1 MSWTFVKYSLAELV
15 DDPLVG
21 LVMRS
26 DGVNRAELSGRGSPS
41 EPGTERLFVQL
52 AINCMCGGWEATTV

>member
-1 MSWTFVKYSLAELV
+1 MDIAECSLAELV

-26 DGVNRAELSGRGSPS
+26 DGVDRAVLRLLLERVARERLRAIRLASCPSSRGRGGSS
-41 EPGTERLFVQL
+41 G
-52 AINCMCGGWEATTV
+52 